1 MSGTIACVYPDGC
14 LTGSWFQFSQR
25 LKATVRRGGLD
36 GAVELVPASALRAGY
51 DVIVVQPLAGDE
63 ARAAAAGYDT
73 PILEIQPA
81 DLDQLTELMTWLAT
95 QAGWQRRRKIG
106 REVAVHRGFQQ
117 VGWRIRERERQG

>member
-36 GAVELVPASALRAGY
+36 GAVELVPVSALQPGY
-51 DVIVVQPLAGDE
+51 DVIVAQPPAGDE
-63 ARAAAAGYDT
+63 ARAAGAEYNT
-73 PILEIQPA
+73 PIVEIQPA
-81 DLDQLTELMTWLAT
+81 DLDQLGELMTWLVT
-95 QAGWQRRRKIG
+95 EAGWQRRKIG

-117 VGWRIRERERQG
+117 VGWKRRERARQG